1 MSESHTKID
10 LTPSLCYLGVIS
22 NGKNDKSFG
31 ILQEDRRKHVYIL
44 GKTGMGKTTL
54 LENMALQDIYNGYG
68 LCFLDPHGDS
78 SEYIL
83 SRIPKH
89 RQNDV
94 IYLDPADTN
103 FPIALNILESESGEQ
118 PYLITSHLMA
128 VFGRIWAGSW
138 SSRMEYIL
146 NNTLLALLETPGNT
160 LLGVIKM
167 LTDEVYRGKTVE
179 KLKDPL
185 VKNFWQ
191 KEFESFNSRY
201 QQEAISPILNKIGQF
216 FSSSMMRNILGQ
228 TKSTVNLRHIMD
240 NKKILIVN
248 LSKGKLGEDS
258 SNLFGS
264 LLVAKLQTA
273 AMSRVDIAEDKRTD
287 FFMYVDEFQN
297 FTTDSFASILS
308 EARKYR
314 LNLIL
319 AHQYISQL
327 TESGNNKVKNAIFGN
342 VGTMLT
348 FRLGANDSQE
358 IAKEFLPKVT
368 AQDLIRLNPTEIAI
382 KLSIKGRL
390 IEPFVAKTIPPIF
403 KLLDGSRDFIIDMS
417 RRQYAKKR
425 DLVEIEINQWFETE
439 TGEQAKNGKNFKKKN
454 KNFDPKNG
462 SNQEVKPSNNDQKQT
477 DNKDQ
482 TTETKPKTVT
492 KSENVLNITS
502 PRAKVNRVSLSYQL
516 LFNKKVFNS
525 TDVKSDKIDNFKRQD
540 LDKTDFEV
548 PG

>member
-1 MSESHTKID
+1 MPENKPEIN
-10 LTPSLCYLGVIS
+10 LTPNICYLGLIS
-22 NGKNDKSFG
+22 SGKNDTSFG
-31 ILQEDRRKHVYIL
+31 VLQEDRRKHLYIL

-78 SEYIL
+78 SEYII

-94 IYLDPADTN
+94 IYLDPADTD
-103 FPIALNILESESGEQ
+103 FPVALNILESEKNEE
-118 PYLITSHLMA
+118 PYLIASSLMA

-167 LTDEVYRGKTVE
+167 LTNENYRAKIVE
-179 KLKDPL
+179 KLRDPL

-191 KEFESFNSRY
+191 QEFESFNSRY

-216 FSSSMMRNILGQ
+216 FSSSIMRNILGQ
-228 TKSTVNLRHIMD
+228 THSTINLRQIMD
-240 NKKILIVN
+240 TKKILIVN
-248 LSKGKLGEDS
+248 LSKGKLGEDN

-273 AMSRVDIAEDKRTD
+273 AMSRVDTVEDKRTD

-319 AHQYISQL
+319 AHQYIAQL

-348 FRLGANDSQE
+348 FRLGAGDSHE
-358 IAKEFLPKVT
+358 IAREFLPKVT
-368 AQDLIRLNPTEIAI
+368 AQNLIQLNPTEIAI

-390 IEPFVAKTIPPIF
+390 IDPFIAKTIPPIF
-403 KLLDGSRDFIIDMS
+403 KRLDGSREFVINMS

-425 DLVEIEINQWFETE
+425 ELVETEINSWFAA
-439 TGEQAKNGKNFKKKN
+439 GNLANLNPKSNSKYGKKKN
-454 KNFDPKNG
+454 AGNNSENKEAENLNSANSKE
-462 SNQEVKPSNNDQKQT
+462 NQLEP
-477 DNKDQ
+477 
-482 TTETKPKTVT
+482 TKPKVIP
-492 KSENVLNITS
+492 SENVLKMS
-502 PRAKVNRVSLSYQL
+502 SQKAKINRVSLANQL
-516 LFNKKVFNS
+516 QFNKKVFNS
-525 TDVKSDKIDNFKRQD
+525 LDVKSDKITNFKAD
-540 LDKTDFEV
+540 NLDKADFGL

>member
-1 MSESHTKID
+1 MSESTTKID
-10 LTPSLCYLGVIS
+10 LTPNLCYLGLIS
-22 NGKNDKSFG
+22 VGQNQKSFG

-94 IYLDPADTN
+94 VYIDPADTD
-103 FPIALNILESESGEQ
+103 FPVAFNILEADNGQQ

-167 LTDEVYRGKTVE
+167 LTDPVYRSKTVE

-273 AMSRVDIAEDKRTD
+273 AMSRVDIPEDKRTD

-327 TESGNNKVKNAIFGN
+327 TESANNKVKNAIFGN

-358 IAKEFLPKVT
+358 IAKEFLPKVS
-368 AQDLIRLNPTEIAI
+368 AQNLISLNPAEIAI

-403 KLLDGSRDFIIDMS
+403 KLLDGSKNFIIDIS

-425 DLVEIEINQWFETE
+425 DLVEAEINKWFSLE
-439 TGEQAKNGKNFKKKN
+439 GEEITASSHNFKKKKG
-454 KNFDPKNG
+454 KNEPKNTSVNDNKPLN
-462 SNQEVKPSNNDQKQT
+462 SNQNQKTQT
-477 DNKDQ
+477 NIEP
-482 TTETKPKTVT
+482 ETKLKKAT
-492 KSENVLNITS
+492 KSENVLNILS
-502 PRAKVNRVSLSYQL
+502 PKAKVNRLSLSKEL
-516 LFNKKVFNS
+516 TFNKKMFNS
-525 TDVKSDKIDNFKRQD
+525 TDVKSDKISNFKRQD

-548 PG
+548 PR